1 MKKVLS
7 ILAIAVLIM
16 SNAAV
21 CNAGPTETVNVTV
34 TIEQSVS
41 IEVTGGP
48 IGFGTLGVSDT
59 AVSSSAMA
67 VRNDGSGIGE
77 TITLAVVN
85 PTGWTQGVPG
95 EETYRISFQFAETQP
110 LADDPGWQNE
120 GGISELLSYDETKN
134 LWVKLETPT
143 ATGATAEQTA
153 QVTITAAG

>member
-1 MKKVLS
+1 MLGWVNRLGGAVFGLLLGA
-7 ILAIAVLIM
+7 ITCGALLAAWVK
-16 SNAAV
+16 
-21 CNAGPTETVNVTV
+21 
-34 TIEQSVS
+34 
-41 IEVTGGP
+41 
-48 IGFGTLGVSDT
+48 FF
-59 AVSSSAMA
+59 
-67 VRNDGSGIGE
+67 GIGE

-153 QVTITAAG
+153 QVIIPDFAIDA